1 MAGDAYASCC
11 QMSKE
16 VFMQDILE
24 SLKSIREKSK
34 HTVDKSTLKN
44 LDEVIQAVEA
54 EISVKSD
61 TATVLRLISWAAR
74 IIAVIRFL
82 TGDTP
87 SH

>member
-1 MAGDAYASCC
+1 
-11 QMSKE
+11 MSKE

-54 EISVKSD
+54 EITVKSD